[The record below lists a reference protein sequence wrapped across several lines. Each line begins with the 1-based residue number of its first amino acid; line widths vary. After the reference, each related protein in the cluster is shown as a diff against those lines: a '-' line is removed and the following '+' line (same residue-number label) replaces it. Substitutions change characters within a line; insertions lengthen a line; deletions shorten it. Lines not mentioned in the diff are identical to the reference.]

1 MIEDAEDRLSD
12 DNQDDDE
19 LEEVSKQ
26 LAAKKELSQ
35 QGERAQEARA
45 HHDGQGQGILDLR

>member
-1 MIEDAEDRLSD
+1 MIEDAEDRMSD

-26 LAAKKELSQ
+26 LATKSQ
-35 QGERAQEARA
+35 VPSWMGA
-45 HHDGQGQGILDLR
+45 GSV